1 MTKTVYD
8 YLKTQGVDPQ
18 KIYAILNRAVGL
30 EGLTK
35 TQAEE
40 IIGLPIKTTMP
51 HMGSNF
57 SLANNLNQP
66 ITLKYPTDTAS
77 IILKGTAE
85 DIVNL
90 AHRSRG

>member
-1 MTKTVYD
+1 MNS
-8 YLKTQGVDPQ
+8 Q

-30 EGLTK
+30 EGVTK

-51 HMGSNF
+51 YMGGNF
-57 SLANNLNQP
+57 ALANNLNQP

-77 IILKGTAE
+77 IILKGAAE
-85 DIVNL
+85 EIVNL
-90 AHRSRG
+90 ARRMRQAT